1 MKKGY
6 KQGVK
11 ALFLT
16 FLVAFGGGCGLFE
29 KDSIDN
35 LPSNPQP
42 SIGTAPDDSRLGI
55 LVSFRDVQV
64 YPGKSINRLKVVTEQ
79 EFDSVIAAEN
89 FPRYRFLG
97 RVYPPNFPGIR
108 GFTIPLHEFYAPF
121 GSPFSAGFGF
131 QYLLGMQCSPGFTC
145 PPDASVKIADPIAF
159 VSPLQSLSEGIVPL
173 FQYATPGGFTSGGTG
188 NVSFT
193 VYIEEIIGLQQSG
206 IPVKLLPN
214 NAPVGFI
221 YHGTEK
227 DRQAQ
232 RTLF

>member
-1 MKKGY
+1 MKGY
-6 KQGVK
+6 KQVVK

-16 FLVAFGGGCGLFE
+16 FLIAFGSGCGLFE

-35 LPSNPQP
+35 LPPNPQS
-42 SIGTAPDDSRLGI
+42 SIGTAPEDPRLGI
-55 LVSFRDVQV
+55 LVSFIDDLAFS
-64 YPGKSINRLKVVTEQ
+64 GKRINRLKVVTEQ
-79 EFDSVIAAEN
+79 EFDSVIAAGN

-108 GFTIPLHEFYAPF
+108 GFTIPLHEFYVPF

-145 PPDASVKIADPIAF
+145 PPDASVKKTEPIAF

-206 IPVKLLPN
+206 IPLKLLPN

-227 DRQAQ
+227 DRQEQ